1 MLSERAKAVKKSLSG
16 VLALRQALTATE
28 EEWQEL
34 SQTDGLLGE
43 DLVWQLILEKRA
55 LERQLAAAG
64 LKNWVRIRQGGLNDR
79 RQRLM
84 RLRYVKGEP
93 WSVIVTACAKS
104 KQYLMREHNKALEQ
118 LARTEGKRP

>member
-1 MLSERAKAVKKSLSG
+1 MMSERAKAVKASMSG
-16 VLALRQALTATE
+16 VLALRQALTAAQ
-28 EEWQEL
+28 EEWREL

-64 LKNWVRIRQGGLNDR
+64 LKNWVRMRRAGLNDR
-79 RQRLM
+79 RQRLL

-93 WSVIVTACAKS
+93 WSVIVTNMGKS
-104 KQYLMREHNKALEQ
+104 KQYLIREHNKALEQ
-118 LARTEGKRP
+118 MVRTEGKRP